1 MRFSVAPLLI
11 HSDAVPAQAR
21 DALLAASDASLED
34 KTRALEQ
41 AARVLY
47 HETDLDCRDA
57 RELVGLSSVGC
68 CL

>member
-21 DALLAASDASLED
+21 DALLAASDASHEE
-34 KTRALEQ
+34 KTRALEF
-41 AARVLY
+41 AARVI
-47 HETDLDCRDA
+47 HDETELDCRDA
-57 RELVGLSSVGC
+57 RELVGLSSGC